1 MNYGGTVAHS
11 LLNSTKCNEFLLF
24 QDYQLAFQITESQ
37 LIRIN
42 FYLLLSGFLF
52 YTLKY
57 ATNTATFKSIQIY

>member
-1 MNYGGTVAHS
+1 MVE
-11 LLNSTKCNEFLLF
+11 LLLRCNKFLLF

-42 FYLLLSGFLF
+42 FYLLLSGSLF
-52 YTLKY
+52 YTFKY